1 VPLAGVEADEA
12 NGEAIDQFTG
22 EKVGGFR
29 ERGERGEVGMP
40 VDGEFGEERVEG
52 DFLFLGKCGR
62 GFDQVKVKGG
72 EEMRVALRESGEDV
86 EGEVSAVSSLFDEMK
101 SGGGVKR
108 GVKFGNLK
116 GEELAENMTR
126 GDGGQEISLSSRA
139 GLA

>member
-1 VPLAGVEADEA
+1 
-12 NGEAIDQFTG
+12 
-22 EKVGGFR
+22 
-29 ERGERGEVGMP
+29 MP
-40 VDGEFGEERVEG
+40 VDGKFGEERVEG

-72 EEMRVALRESGEDV
+72 EEMRAALRESGEDV
-86 EGEVSAVSSLFDEMK
+86 EGEVSAVSSLFDEMTR
-101 SGGGVKR
+101 GGGVQR
-108 GVKFGNLK
+108 GVTFGTLK